1 MLRDE
6 ECRIINRIAAD
17 DVHGRRRFGC
27 RLRGFRIAY
36 LICGDG
42 VELVCVPRL
51 SGEYGG
57 CVKGGKKFGVS
68 CAVVRYEN
76 FVEVDA
82 AALIRARPVDD
93 KTVWRGRGE
102 GLH

>member
-6 ECRIINRIAAD
+6 ECRVINRITAGD
-17 DVHGRRRFGC
+17 IHSRRRFGC
-27 RLRGFRIAY
+27 RLRRFRIAD

-51 SGEYGG
+51 SGEDGG
-57 CVKGGKKFGVS
+57 RVKGGKKFGVS

-93 KTVWRGRGE
+93 KTVWHG
-102 GLH
+102 